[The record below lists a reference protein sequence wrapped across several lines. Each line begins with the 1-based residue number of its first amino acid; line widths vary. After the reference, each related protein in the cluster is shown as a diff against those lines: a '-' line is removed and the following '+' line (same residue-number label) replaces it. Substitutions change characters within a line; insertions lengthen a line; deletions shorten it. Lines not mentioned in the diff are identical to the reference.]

1 MINSLK
7 VYFIKSLDDSYL
19 KRSLKS
25 FHNTVPSSSDFEI
38 IIVEEKNQREETL
51 NYILSINER
60 TDLKIN
66 FLTVKRLIFLYLV
79 FISLSIITVYILDKF
94 KRFSRFSYF
103 YTYG

>member
-60 TDLKIN
+60 TD
-66 FLTVKRLIFLYLV
+66 FLVVADDIDSVYAHAN
-79 FISLSIITVYILDKF
+79 ITAMAF
-94 KRFSRFSYF
+94 AA
-103 YTYG
+103 GA